1 MHPELELV
9 TLSAPAGSCVINAD
23 QAGSVSYAPAPRVQ
37 QVVSTGPGS
46 QSISFTTTPSP
57 APKIGDTYAVAA
69 TASSGLPVAI
79 SIDATS
85 TSGCTYSSV
94 TGVTFSGPG
103 GSCVIDANQAGSAT
117 YLPAPQ
123 VHQVVTVGLVPQTI
137 TFLTTPPANPKVG
150 GTYAVS
156 ASGGGSGNPVVLT
169 IDAASTSGCTYDAS
183 SGRIAFSA
191 PAGTCVIDA
200 NQAGN
205 GAYAAAPTEQQ
216 GITVAPAATSA
227 TPVVIDTDI
236 YSNTDDEGALAV
248 ALGLQLQGAA
258 NVLAIGVNTRTSRPA
273 VSTNSWKCAAAIT
286 QFYGFPDIPIGSDMP
301 DNGTTV
307 NSPDIVGP
315 CAALAS
321 PSTPKPVPVVA
332 LYRKALASQ
341 PDGSVVM
348 VGIGYEENL
357 ANLLASPPDSI
368 SPLSGSALV
377 AKKVK
382 MLVLMGGGYPSRTY
396 ENNFG
401 GNPTAAE
408 SVAANWPTK
417 VVYSGY
423 EVGYGTFTGH
433 TLSTV
438 HPANSPV
445 RVAYEALVG
454 AGKNNRSFDLSALY
468 HGLRP
473 NDPVLS
479 EVGPGT
485 NVINSSGGNTFTPG
499 TGHAYYLKLSSA
511 TTLASSLE
519 GLLDVLPGT
528 TPQAVAF
535 TSTPTSPAVGSTYA
549 PAAAGGGSGNPVS
562 FSIDPSSTSGCTY
575 DWTTGLVTFSAPTGT
590 CVINA
595 DQGGTTVYAAAPR
608 VRQTVTVTPATQ
620 SITFTTT
627 PPAHPVVGGTYA
639 VAATASSVRVVATR
653 RQRVDLR

>member
-1 MHPELELV
+1 METKPTERRFARLRRG
-9 TLSAPAGSCVINAD
+9 LS
-23 QAGSVSYAPAPRVQ
+23 
-37 QVVSTGPGS
+37 
-46 QSISFTTTPSP
+46 
-57 APKIGDTYAVAA
+57 
-69 TASSGLPVAI
+69 
-79 SIDATS
+79 
-85 TSGCTYSSV
+85 
-94 TGVTFSGPG
+94 
-103 GSCVIDANQAGSAT
+103 
-117 YLPAPQ
+117 
-123 VHQVVTVGLVPQTI
+123 VGFV
-137 TFLTTPPANPKVG
+137 
-150 GTYAVS
+150 AVS
-156 ASGGGSGNPVVLT
+156 AIAPSVATVVNAPR
-169 IDAASTSGCTYDAS
+169 AA
-183 SGRIAFSA
+183 
-191 PAGTCVIDA
+191 
-200 NQAGN
+200 
-205 GAYAAAPTEQQ
+205 
-216 GITVAPAATSA
+216 AATSA
-227 TPVVIDTDI
+227 TPVIIDTDI
-236 YSNTDDEGALAV
+236 YSNTDDEGTLAV

-357 ANLLASPPDSI
+357 ANLLASPPDAI

-382 MLVLMGGGYPSRTY
+382 MLVLMGGGYPSRTS
-396 ENNFG
+396 ENNFV

-417 VVYSGY
+417 VVYAGY

-454 AGKNNRSFDLSALY
+454 IGKNNRSFDLSALY

-479 EVGPGT
+479 EIGPGT

-499 TGHAYYLKLSSA
+499 TGHAYYLQLSSA

-535 TSTPTSPAVGSTYA
+535 TSTPASPAVGSTYA
-549 PAAAGGGSGNPVS
+549 PAATGGGSGNPVT

-575 DWTTGLVTFSAPTGT
+575 DWTTGLVTFTAPTGT

-608 VRQTVTVTPATQ
+608 VRQTVTVTQATQ

-627 PPAHPVVGGTYA
+627 PPAHPAVGDTYA
-639 VAATASSVRVVATR
+639 VAATASSGRVVVTR
-653 RQRVDLR
+653 RQRVSGFGTRSSTRSSTHFLSDTRTLRVHLVMELTEKRGGEGTRTLEPLDCQSSALPAELRPQKAHRSYQLPAGPPRSDAAPGTRYVFSSDAA